1 MFFYCFRLLRPNFVL
16 LLKQISFYFR
26 EHIYQYNTGRILIK
40 GRGKSR
46 VTFLSLIL
54 LKKIVLHNDMINKH
68 KRLTA
73 YFKFKILT
81 QKYFKNSTYDM
92 PLIYKTIYFLMHQIK
107 HIKKLDN
114 T

>member
-1 MFFYCFRLLRPNFVL
+1 
-16 LLKQISFYFR
+16 
-26 EHIYQYNTGRILIK
+26 
-40 GRGKSR
+40 
-46 VTFLSLIL
+46 
-54 LKKIVLHNDMINKH
+54 MINKH

-81 QKYFKNSTYDM
+81 QKYFKNSSYDM

-114 T
+114 TWGAQACADLERVRGSGYSYSKKK